1 MKRKPTT
8 KPYWDM
14 NLEELR
20 EATREFDGPIDLAR
34 TRPLTKS
41 QRARFERARRQP
53 ARSIFVSR
61 STSARGG
68 SKSCQLCM
76 EIDPRLLNECV
87 KYAAAHNMSLAELVA
102 KSLKS
107 SLSFVA

>member
-1 MKRKPTT
+1 MKRNPTT

-14 NLEELR
+14 NLDELR
-20 EATREFDGPIDLAR
+20 ESTREFDGPIDLAK

-41 QRARFERARRQP
+41 QRARIERARRQP

-61 STSARGG
+61 SASARGG
-68 SKSCQLCM
+68 GNSCQLCM
-76 EIDPRLLNECV
+76 EIDPRLLSECV
-87 KYAAAHNMSLAELVA
+87 KYATAHKMSLAELVT